1 MLLFSTFADI
11 KLDGNCIHYFHRPTR
26 AFTTG
31 TRKRRKIEGPRNGSE
46 VRWHKTGRTRP
57 VMGNG
62 GQLGF
67 KKIMVLYTGTP
78 GKHAQGLGKTNW
90 VMHQYHVGMNEEEN
104 EEEYVV
110 AKIFYQTQL
119 RQSNANRKVGLL
131 DGDVHPMCEHTIHEL
146 DEVRDGPTFAS
157 MPRLDIEYDIKP
169 DNITNASPV
178 EEAKGLFQTLSE
190 DAQRMWFESFHCSLN
205 VPEQV

>member
-1 MLLFSTFADI
+1 
-11 KLDGNCIHYFHRPTR
+11 
-26 AFTTG
+26 
-31 TRKRRKIEGPRNGSE
+31 
-46 VRWHKTGRTRP
+46 
-57 VMGNG
+57 
-62 GQLGF
+62 
-67 KKIMVLYTGTP
+67 MVLYTSN
-78 GKHAQGLGKTNW
+78 GKQAKPDKTNW